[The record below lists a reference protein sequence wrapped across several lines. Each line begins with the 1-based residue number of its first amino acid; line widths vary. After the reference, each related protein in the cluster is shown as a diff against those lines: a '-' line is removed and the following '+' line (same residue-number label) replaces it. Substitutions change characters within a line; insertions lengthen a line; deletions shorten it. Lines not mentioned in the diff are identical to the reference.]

1 MIKTTFWLCITACC
15 LSGCTNQKPKQ
26 MTNDPHSAAQP
37 ALART
42 THLNWEAKLDFEQKI
57 ITATAHWKIS
67 KSEDATEIHF
77 DSRGLK
83 IQSVRLNDNQVANYR
98 LQSRPEPWLGDEL
111 IVQIESGTSE
121 VHISY
126 QTSPDAAAVQWLS
139 AQQTLDKKGPF
150 LFTQS
155 QAILAR
161 TWLPCQDSPGIRFTY
176 DANVEVPAGMLAL
189 MSAQN
194 PTAISPNGFYSFKQ
208 DKAIPAYL
216 MALSAGYLE
225 FKAIDDRSGVYAEAG
240 LLEKSWNEFQ
250 ELPAMIAAAEALYG
264 PYAWGR
270 YDLLVLPPSF
280 PFGGMENPVLTF
292 ATPTIIAGDRSL
304 TSLVAHELAHSWSGN
319 LVTNANWN
327 DFWLNEGFTVYF
339 ERRIM
344 EAIQGAD
351 YAEMLA
357 ALGHQDLLG
366 TIADMGNTNPGTC
379 LKLQLE
385 GKDPDEGMNDIAYE
399 KGNALL
405 RVIEKEVG
413 RAKMDT
419 FLRQYFSSHAFQVMT
434 TEQFIVYL
442 KKELLSDEQYTKLKV
457 DDWIFKPGLPDNV
470 ITPVP
475 TRFHVVEAALAQWV
489 ENKTLDTITT
499 TAWSSH
505 EWLHFIRRLPENLTL
520 SDLTLLDEQFN
531 FSNSGNSEI
540 LAAWFV
546 PAIRKQYTPAYDPIR
561 SFLME
566 VGRRK
571 FLVPIYKTML
581 EQPGTARLAKEI
593 YSQARANY
601 HSVAVNTLDELLK

>member
-1 MIKTTFWLCITACC
+1 M
-15 LSGCTNQKPKQ
+15 SGCATEKPTP
-26 MTNDPHSAAQP
+26 MPLDPHSAAQP
-37 ALART
+37 EIART
-42 THLNWEAKLDFEQKI
+42 THLDWEAKVDFEQKI
-57 ITATAHWKIS
+57 ITATAHWTIEKNNA
-67 KSEDATEIHF
+67 ATEIRF
-77 DSRGLK
+77 DSRGLD
-83 IQSVRLNDNQVANYR
+83 IIDIRLNDDEKASYR
-98 LQSRPEPWLGDEL
+98 LETRAAAYLGDKL
-111 IVQIESGTSE
+111 IVKLNPSTTEI
-121 VHISY
+121 HIQYRTDS
-126 QTSPDAAAVQWLS
+126 SAAAVQWLE

-176 DANVEVPAGMLAL
+176 NATVEVPAGMLAL

-194 PTAISPNGFYSFKQ
+194 PTTTATDGKYKFKQ

-216 MALSAGYLE
+216 MALSVGYLE
-225 FKAIDDRSGVYAEAG
+225 FKAIDGRSGVYAESG

-344 EAIQGAD
+344 EAIQGSD

-357 ALGHQDLLG
+357 ALGHQDLLA
-366 TIADMGNTNPGTC
+366 TVEEMGNTHPGTC
-379 LKLQLE
+379 LKLKLDDQ
-385 GKDPDEGMNDIAYE
+385 DPDEGMNDIAYE

-405 RVIEKEVG
+405 RVFEKEVG
-413 RAKMDT
+413 RARMDT
-419 FLRQYFSSHAFQVMT
+419 FLRQYFTRHAFQVMT

-442 KKELLSDEQYTKLKV
+442 KKELLSEAQYSALQV
-457 DDWIFKPGLPDNV
+457 DSWIYQPGIPGNI
-470 ITPVP
+470 ITPIP
-475 TRFHVVEAALAQWV
+475 TRFHQVEKALKSWTAD
-489 ENKTLDTITT
+489 KTLAAETT
-499 TAWSSH
+499 QSWSSH
-505 EWLHFIRRLPENLTL
+505 EWLHFIRLLPDSLTL
-520 SDLTLLDEQFN
+520 ADLQLLDAQYN
-531 FSNSGNSEI
+531 FTQSGNSEI
-540 LAAWFV
+540 LAAWFI
-546 PAIRKQYTPAYDPIR
+546 PAIRVQYTPAYAAIR

-571 FLVPIYKTML
+571 FLVPIYKTLL
-581 EQPGTARLAKEI
+581 EKPETTQMAKDI
-593 YSQARANY
+593 YRDARANY
-601 HSVAVNTLDELLK
+601 HSVAVNTLDELIK